1 MNKEEKEEKR
11 QDLLI
16 EMMERQALALEAI
29 AEILTKMR
37 YEV

>member
-1 MNKEEKEEKR
+1 MSEEQRR
-11 QDLLI
+11 QEQLI
-16 EMMERQALALEAI
+16 EMMERQAIALEAI